1 MPKAFLRYGFLLL
14 LLSALCGNYALQ
26 AQKNYT
32 LTIVSSDSSAKV
44 LKTSHT
50 AKSFNT
56 KEDAADAVKEL
67 IASLFM
73 QGFLEAN
80 IDSMSSDSAR
90 LTVYVTPGKKYSYRT
105 LRQGNLDK
113 NLRNEV
119 NFKEQY
125 FAGKPFRYET
135 VIKISDK
142 LLEYAENNGYPFA
155 EFRLDS
161 ITVGDGTIDASINF
175 QRNNKVLIDSVI
187 VKGSA
192 KMAKGYLYS
201 YLSVKP
207 GNLYNESLIRKV
219 DQKLKDLPFVNVSKP
234 MEILFTEDKAR
245 IYVYPDKK
253 KASTFYGILGVLPS
267 SPTTGKLMINGEL
280 KLSLLNSFGR
290 GELIDLNWRS
300 ISKGTQDLKINLA
313 YPYLF
318 STPFGINYKFILYK
332 QDTSYLTLTH
342 TIGLQ
347 YYFSGNNYIKVFAD
361 IYKSDLLNVAGLETA
376 TVLLDYADVSANLFG
391 LEFTRETYDYRA
403 NPRKGYLAHF
413 SFAGGQKKIRENSS
427 VNSALYDS
435 LKLKSSQYRFI
446 VNGRLFVPLF
456 RKMTLLFAT
465 ENGYLINSSIFENE
479 LFKLGG
485 LNSLRGFD
493 EESLRASYFNI
504 LAAEY
509 RFLFERNSF
518 VALFVNAAYY
528 EKNTRNAFVHD
539 IPYGFGAG
547 VSFDTKIGMFSLYYA
562 LGSQF
567 GQAIAFKQSKIH
579 FGYNASF

>member
-1 MPKAFLRYGFLLL
+1 MTNAFLRYAFLLL
-14 LLSALCGNYALQ
+14 LFYAWGGNGALQ
-26 AQKNYT
+26 AQKKYA
-32 LTIVSSDSSAKV
+32 LTIVSSDSAEKV
-44 LKTSHT
+44 LKKSHT
-50 AKSFNT
+50 GKSFVT
-56 KEDAADAVKEL
+56 KEDAVNAVKDL

-80 IDSMSSDSAR
+80 IDSMASDSTR
-90 LTVYVTPGKKYSYRT
+90 LTAYVTLGKKYSYLT

-113 NLRNEV
+113 NLRDEV

-125 FAGKPFRYET
+125 FAGKPFRYES
-135 VIKISDK
+135 VIKISEK

-155 EFRLDS
+155 EFKLDS
-161 ITVGDGTIDASINF
+161 ILVTDGTIDAAINF
-175 QRNNKVLIDSVI
+175 QRNNKVVIDSVI

-192 KMAKGYLYS
+192 KMAKGYLHS

-207 GNLYNESLIRKV
+207 GSLYNESLIRKV
-219 DQKLKDLPFVNVSKP
+219 DQKLRELSYVNVNKP
-234 MEILFTEDKAR
+234 MEILFTEDKAK

-267 SPTTGKLMINGEL
+267 SQTTGKLMINGEL

-300 ISKGTQDLKINLA
+300 ISKGTQDLKLTLA

-318 STPFGINYKFILYK
+318 STPFGINYKFLLYK

-342 TIGLQ
+342 NIGLQ
-347 YYFSGNNYIKVFAD
+347 YYFSGNNFIKVFAD
-361 IYKSDLLNVAGLETA
+361 IYKSDLLNVAGMETA
-376 TVLLDYADVSANLFG
+376 TVLPDYADVSANLFG
-391 LEFTRETYDYRA
+391 LEFTKETYDYRS
-403 NPRKGYLAHF
+403 NPRKGYLVHF

-435 LKLKSSQYRFI
+435 IKLKSSQYRFI

-456 RKMTLLFAT
+456 RKMTLLFSS
-465 ENGYLINSSIFENE
+465 ENGYLINNSVFENE
-479 LFKLGG
+479 LYKLGG

-493 EESLRASYFNI
+493 EESIRASYFNI
-504 LAAEY
+504 LAAEF

-518 VALFVNAAYY
+518 LALFANGAYY

-547 VSFDTKIGMFSLYYA
+547 VSFDTKIGMFSMYYA

-579 FGYNASF
+579 FGYNAIF